1 MGLNRKVIDST
12 VVACMLLA
20 ITAITAVDSKPV
32 VPEQELTA
40 IETESSVAGVIG
52 EFADIQASTEVVF
65 GSVSREKTQ
74 TVTVAAAAV
83 ETKEEEPQLTE
94 EEKEWSNKL
103 MANVEDA
110 LNVRTQADENAELA
124 GKLHRGDRAE
134 IVEQLSGWTHIVS
147 GNVDGYVKTE
157 YCLTGTDALNFAKEV
172 CGEKATVLTQ
182 GLRIRQNPS
191 EDSEVYASASEGE
204 KLTVKTEEPAQDGWV
219 TVDYNGSTAY
229 VKAEYVQTAI
239 AYSAGITIEE
249 EQEQIRKAEEEKAA
263 KAAAQKKQAAVTQ
276 NASVAASVDEVTLLG
291 AIIQCEAGSE
301 CYDGMVAVGA
311 VVMNR
316 VRSGAFPS
324 SIQGVIYQSGQFTPA
339 GSGSLANRIASGV
352 SGTCIQAAQQAL
364 GGYDNTGGA
373 LYFRRAGAHA
383 GTVIGNH
390 VFY

>member
-20 ITAITAVDSKPV
+20 ITAITAVDSKSV

-52 EFADIQASTEVVF
+52 EFADIQASTEAVF
-65 GSVSREKTQ
+65 GSVSMEKTQ

-191 EDSEVYASASEGE
+191 EDSEVYASAYEGE

-219 TVDYNGSTAY
+219 TVDYNGSIAY